1 MGARERMK
9 LVVLGATGRTG
20 VEIVRQAIERGHAV
34 TVFVR
39 SPDPLRAFN
48 GRVSVQQG
56 DLLNRDALEQVIRGH
71 DAVVSAF
78 GPRTPVSKTDQNLNF
93 RGKRSRLDDGATTGT
108 YRQALHRKVP
118 RARGPP
124 APFWFQNLAGG
135 CRRFHAQCCGG
146 SRLEAQ
152 DRRDQQLTPSASL
165 KKEERNSCLS
175 LISLLL
181 S

>member
-56 DLLNRDALEQVIRGH
+56 DLLNSDALEQVIRGH

-78 GPRTPVSKTDQNLNF
+78 GPRTPVSKTDQNLLQRF
-93 RGKRSRLDDGATTGT
+93 ATALTNAMLQASTPPSGT
-108 YRQALHRKVP
+108 FHKYYR
-118 RARGPP
+118 
-124 APFWFQNLAGG
+124 
-135 CRRFHAQCCGG
+135 CI
-146 SRLEAQ
+146 
-152 DRRDQQLTPSASL
+152 T
-165 KKEERNSCLS
+165 
-175 LISLLL
+175 
-181 S
+181 